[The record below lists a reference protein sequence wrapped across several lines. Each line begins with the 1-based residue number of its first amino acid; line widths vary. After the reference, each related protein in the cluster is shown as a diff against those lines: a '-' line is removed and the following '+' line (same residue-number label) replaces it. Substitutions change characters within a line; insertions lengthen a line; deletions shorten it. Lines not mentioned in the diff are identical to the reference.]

1 MKDAGDYVI
10 GSGSSSYNIC
20 SSSEAFVDFSHYA
33 QTEQHFDSSTSSS
46 EEEAEPTSDGED
58 QRIPQN
64 VSLQRGKAHIP
75 DADIPYYHTGRAMPL
90 KAFELEGIWKE
101 KRARRQAN
109 RMSGSSSEA
118 FVDFSHYAQTEQHF
132 DSSTSSSE
140 EEAEPTSDG
149 EDQRIPQ
156 NVSLQRGKAHIPDA
170 DIPYYHTG
178 R

>member
-64 VSLQRGKAHIP
+64 VSLQRVFTL
-75 DADIPYYHTGRAMPL
+75 DYY
-90 KAFELEGIWKE
+90 
-101 KRARRQAN
+101 
-109 RMSGSSSEA
+109 RMC
-118 FVDFSHYAQTEQHF
+118 YAGDLYPVPTEQHHWN
-132 DSSTSSSE
+132 SRKSCKGLG
-140 EEAEPTSDG
+140 SDAWAN
-149 EDQRIPQ
+149 EDA
-156 NVSLQRGKAHIPDA
+156 KATTAMVKTMNLIA
-170 DIPYYHTG
+170 ISKIF
-178 R
+178 